1 MTVFCVTSQKK
12 RWELKGEMP
21 PRMDRFCAGG
31 GRDKADTKNKRIQPP
46 RMSRDL
52 QNTRCVMPKDTNV
65 SEGEM
70 KRKNRRR
77 EEEKGEHVWVVGG
90 FRCVT

>member
-1 MTVFCVTSQKK
+1 
-12 RWELKGEMP
+12 
-21 PRMDRFCAGG
+21 
-31 GRDKADTKNKRIQPP
+31 
-46 RMSRDL
+46 
-52 QNTRCVMPKDTNV
+52 MPKDTNV

-90 FRCVT
+90 LDV